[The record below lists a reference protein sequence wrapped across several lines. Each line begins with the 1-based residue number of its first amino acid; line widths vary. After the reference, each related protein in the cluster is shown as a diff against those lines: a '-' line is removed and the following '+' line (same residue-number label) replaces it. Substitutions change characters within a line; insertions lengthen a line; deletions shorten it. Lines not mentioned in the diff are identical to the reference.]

1 MSDLIG
7 KKLILA
13 SGSPRRLEILRAAGI
28 EPEVLAVDVAELTEE
43 LPPKEL
49 VIANARLKAEAAA
62 KLKPQ
67 SVILAADTVVALDGR
82 IFGKP
87 RDAADA
93 ARMLAEL
100 SGRTHSVFTGTAV
113 YQNGSI
119 VCGAAETKV
128 TFREL
133 TAAEINAYV
142 VTGEPM
148 DKAGAYAVQGG
159 AGRFVQQ
166 MAGDM
171 DNVIGLP
178 MRLVGGLLPLAEFV
192 EPKNI

>member
-1 MSDLIG
+1 MSDIIG
-7 KKLILA
+7 RKLILA

-28 EPEVLAVDVAELTEE
+28 EPEVMAVNVAELTAE
-43 LPPKEL
+43 LPPREL

-62 KLKPQ
+62 KLRREG
-67 SVILAADTVVALDGR
+67 VILAADTVVALDGK

-93 ARMLAEL
+93 ARMLAAL
-100 SGRTHSVFTGTAV
+100 SGRTHSVFTGAAV
-113 YQNGSI
+113 YRDGKIS
-119 VCGAAETKV
+119 CGAAETKV
-128 TFREL
+128 AFRKLSPE
-133 TAAEINAYV
+133 EINAYV
-142 VTGEPM
+142 ATGEPM

-166 MAGDM
+166 LAGDM

-178 MRLVGGLLPLAEFV
+178 MRLVGELIPLAEFV
-192 EPKNI
+192 EPENI

>member
-1 MSDLIG
+1 MC

-28 EPEVLAVDVAELTEE
+28 EPEVLVVDVLELTADR
-43 LPPKEL
+43 PPCDL

-67 SVILAADTVVALDGR
+67 SLILAADTVVALGGR

-87 RDAADA
+87 KDAADA
-93 ARMLAEL
+93 AHMLNEL
-100 SGRTHSVFTGTAV
+100 SGRTHSVFTGVAV

-119 VCGAAETKV
+119 TCGAAETKV
-128 TFREL
+128 TFRQL
-133 TAAEINAYV
+133 DDAEITAYV
-142 VTGEPM
+142 ATGEPM

-166 MAGDM
+166 LDGDL

-178 MRLVGGLLPLAEFV
+178 MRLVSGMISLAEFV
-192 EPKNI
+192 ESKNA

>member
-1 MSDLIG
+1 MC

-13 SGSPRRLEILRAAGI
+13 SGSPRRREILRAAGI
-28 EPEVLAVDVAELTEE
+28 EPEVLAVDVAELTAE
-43 LPPKEL
+43 LPPRDL

-67 SVILAADTVVALDGR
+67 GIILAADTVVALDGQ

-87 RDAADA
+87 QDAADA
-93 ARMLAEL
+93 ERMLAAL
-100 SGRTHSVFTGTAV
+100 SGRTHSVFTGVAV
-113 YQNGSI
+113 YQEGNI
-119 VCGAAETKV
+119 ACGAAETKV

-133 TAAEINAYV
+133 AAAEIADYV
-142 VTGEPM
+142 ASGEPM

-159 AGRFVQQ
+159 AGRFVQRLD
-166 MAGDM
+166 GDM

-178 MRLVGGLLPLAEFV
+178 MRLVGGLIPLAELV
-192 EPKNI
+192 KAANI